1 MEIMEMIGWI
11 ALGFIPVFGGPEDIS
26 RKLRWR
32 DKTVL
37 RTTFRLGEEAIGL

>member
-1 MEIMEMIGWI
+1 MEVIEMIGWI
-11 ALGFIPVFGGPEDIS
+11 ALGFIPLFGGLETLS

-37 RTTFRLGEEAIGL
+37 RTPSRLGEEVIGL